1 MARFVLVHGAWHGGW
16 CFAEV
21 VRELEALGHT
31 AVAPDLP
38 CEDASQTQLDYA
50 ALLGD
55 CRDAV
60 VVGHS
65 LGAQTIA
72 HVDAARH
79 VYLAALLPV
88 ESVFEHAFVA
98 GFGGFVR
105 DDADRSYWPDAATA
119 ARGMYPD
126 CTREQSDWAFAQL
139 LHQARITPLARP
151 FRPDDVVIATARD
164 AALDFGWQKQTAK
177 EHPSRWSSSTPATR
191 PSSRNPWSSPACSP
205 PSPDRPASRTTR
217 SDTST
222 TGAASRRNSA

>member
-1 MARFVLVHGAWHGGW
+1 MLWVGILAQVARFVLVHGAWHGGW
-16 CFAEV
+16 CFADV

-38 CEDASQTQLDYA
+38 CEDVSKTQFDCA

-65 LGAQTIA
+65 LGAQTI
-72 HVDAARH
+72 VLVNAARH

-88 ESVFEHAFVA
+88 ENVFDHAFVD

-105 DDADRSYWPDAATA
+105 DEADRSYWPDAATA

-139 LHQARITPLARP
+139 RHQARITPLARP
-151 FRPDDVVIATARD
+151 FTRDDVVIATARD
-164 AALDFGWQKQTAK
+164 AALDFGWQVQTAK
-177 EHPSRWSSSTPATR
+177 EHRLEVVELDAGHSPFITQPVELAGLLSSLA
-191 PSSRNPWSSPACSP
+191 
-205 PSPDRPASRTTR
+205 
-217 SDTST
+217 
-222 TGAASRRNSA
+222 